1 MIPQKITKIQNNNKP
16 ESGEFYV
23 NIEYAVAPEE
33 SLGKLTKPFFLL
45 LKEKVKSEVP
55 ELLTYAN
62 FLGEAEIYMAAH
74 GVPYSPLTRTKY
86 AMAIREE
93 LLNQLDDLLL
103 FNEEDGSISMSPY
116 IMALENG
123 DFYRPAL
130 GFISKYI
137 KEWLEKEYQTNK

>member
-1 MIPQKITKIQNNNKP
+1 MLNQKKTIENKVKP

-23 NIEYAVAPEE
+23 EIDYYNPKEE
-33 SLGKLTKPFFLL
+33 DLGKTTKPFFLF
-45 LKEKVKSEVP
+45 LKEKVKDEIP

-74 GVPYSPLTRTKY
+74 GIPYSPLTRTRY

-93 LLNQLDDLLL
+93 LLAQLDKLLV
-103 FNEEDGSISMSPY
+103 FNEDDGSISMSPY
-116 IMALENG
+116 IMSLENG

-130 GFISKYI
+130 GFISKCI